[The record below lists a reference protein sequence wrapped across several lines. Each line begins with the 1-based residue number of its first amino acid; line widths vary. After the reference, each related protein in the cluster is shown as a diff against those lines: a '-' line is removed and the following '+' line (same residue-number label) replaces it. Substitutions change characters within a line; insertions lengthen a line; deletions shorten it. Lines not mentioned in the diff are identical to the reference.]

1 MGCNCK
7 NKSFINPDGGISAN
21 LNEESKPYSWV
32 RFISILVKIFFY
44 TLIAFVILPLI
55 LIYFMY
61 ILFKV
66 IVLNKKFD
74 SKNLIDRLSR
84 IGKFLNSKIKS
95 KENKDDEFDISE
107 FNEEDLILTEVDD
120 FEEKQMVNVQRNN

>member
-7 NKSFINPDGGISAN
+7 NKSFINPDGNVNEN
-21 LNEESKPYSWV
+21 LNKELKPHSWV
-32 RFISILVKIFFY
+32 RVISTLVKIFLY
-44 TLIAFVILPLI
+44 TLIVFVVLPLI
-55 LIYFMY
+55 LLYFVFV
-61 ILFKV
+61 LFRV
-66 IVLNKKFD
+66 IILNKKFD
-74 SKNLIDRLSR
+74 GKNLINRLIK

-120 FEEKQMVNVQRNN
+120 FEEKQTINVQRNY

>member
-7 NKSFINPDGGISAN
+7 NKSFINPDGGVNEN
-21 LNEESKPYSWV
+21 LNKELKPHSWV
-32 RFISILVKIFFY
+32 RLIGALVKIFFY

-74 SKNLIDRLSR
+74 SKNLIDRLIR